1 MASSHRKR
9 LIKRSMTAQVPERVT
24 ATEEHRLTHTRRNS
38 YRIPGPAH
46 VAQRTPWWVTVLTD
60 GGRPI
65 VAVIVLIMCAPGE
78 HHLARLAGWNETLA
92 WGMPSVLAAYAG
104 IAAAVASKRP
114 KGAPGKKSAVIG
126 AWLALVAAMTAQ
138 GLSHAIVTGHL
149 PTQPLVPLWLVLATS
164 AVPPLVFGHLLHLA
178 ATPVAYAA
186 EQPQGARETAALS
199 AAPVVPAWPG
209 SAPAGA
215 RLLPLVPPAAE
226 QAEQPEQDPSNPEQ
240 TRFLTTREVARRF
253 GVKSSTVGT
262 WKERGKISPA
272 HTDPRLGNLYDPEKL
287 PALASLA

>member
-1 MASSHRKR
+1 MAKSQRTWLQRLIHERRSSHRTPHP
-9 LIKRSMTAQVPERVT
+9 S
-24 ATEEHRLTHTRRNS
+24 
-38 YRIPGPAH
+38 H
-46 VAQRTPWWVTVLTD
+46 VAQRTPWWVATLTD

-114 KGAPGKKSAVIG
+114 KEAPGKKSAVLG
-126 AWLALVAAMTAQ
+126 AWLALAAAMTAQ
-138 GLSHAIVTGHL
+138 GLSHAIVTSHL

-178 ATPVAYAA
+178 ATPVARAA
-186 EQPQGARETAALS
+186 EQPQAAPETAAR
-199 AAPVVPAWPG
+199 AAATAVPAWPG

-226 QAEQPEQDPSNPEQ
+226 QPLEQLGEQVDPDPSNREQ
-240 TRFLTTREVARRF
+240 AGLLTTREVARRF

-272 HTDPRLGNLYDPEKL
+272 HTDPRLGNLYDPETL

>member
-1 MASSHRKR
+1 MS
-9 LIKRSMTAQVPERVT
+9 ERVT
-24 ATEEHRLTHTRRNS
+24 ATEEQRLTHGHRNS
-38 YRIPGPAH
+38 YRIHGPGH

-60 GGRPI
+60 GGRPV

-78 HHLARLAGWNETLA
+78 HHLARLAGWNETFA

-114 KGAPGKKSAVIG
+114 KGASGKKSAVIG
-126 AWLALVAAMTAQ
+126 AWLALAAAMTAQ

-149 PTQPLVPLWLVLATS
+149 PTRPLVPLWLVLAVS

-178 ATPVAYAA
+178 VTPVGCAG
-186 EQPQGARETAALS
+186 EQPA
-199 AAPVVPAWPG
+199 AAPETSAVLAMPARRAWPG

-215 RLLPLVPPAAE
+215 GLLPLVPPAAE
-226 QAEQPEQDPSNPEQ
+226 RPHEQLTGRAEQVPSNGEQ
-240 TRFLTTREVARRF
+240 TRFLTTREVAARY

-272 HTDPRLGNLYDPEKL
+272 LTDPRLGNLYDPETL
-287 PALASLA
+287 PALASLT

>member
-1 MASSHRKR
+1 MSEGDQQA
-9 LIKRSMTAQVPERVT
+9 
-24 ATEEHRLTHTRRNS
+24 
-38 YRIPGPAH
+38 
-46 VAQRTPWWVTVLTD
+46 PWWVTALTD

-78 HHLARLAGWNETLA
+78 HHLARLAG
-92 WGMPSVLAAYAG
+92 PSVLAAYAG

-114 KGAPGKKSAVIG
+114 KGASGKKSAALG
-126 AWLALVAAMTAQ
+126 AWLALAVAMTAQ

-178 ATPVAYAA
+178 ATPVARAA
-186 EQPQGARETAALS
+186 GRPQATPETAAPLAVP
-199 AAPVVPAWPG
+199 AALAWPG
-209 SAPAGA
+209 SAPVGA
-215 RLLPLVPPAAE
+215 RLLALVSLAAE
-226 QAEQPEQDPSNPEQ
+226 QPLEQLDERAEQDPSDREQ

-253 GVKSSTVGT
+253 GVKSSAVGT
-262 WKERGKISPA
+262 WKERGKISPSV
-272 HTDPRLGNLYDPEKL
+272 TDPRLGNLYDPDTL